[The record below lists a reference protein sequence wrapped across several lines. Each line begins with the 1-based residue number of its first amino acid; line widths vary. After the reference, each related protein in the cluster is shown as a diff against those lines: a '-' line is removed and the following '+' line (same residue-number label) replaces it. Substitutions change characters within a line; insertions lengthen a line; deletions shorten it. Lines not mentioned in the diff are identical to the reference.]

1 MLVEGLKTWQV
12 VRFTPQSLYKNIKRG
27 SLIQVGTNHICITQ
41 INGKLCFG
49 QPEMIRASQNKL
61 ATRLKAREGF
71 PPKSEIH
78 DVKSETENLNAYG
91 RKQ

>member
-1 MLVEGLKTWQV
+1 M
-12 VRFTPQSLYKNIKRG
+12 
-27 SLIQVGTNHICITQ
+27 Q

-78 DVKSETENLNAYG
+78 DIKSETENLNAYG

>member
-1 MLVEGLKTWQV
+1 MNQLHRYAFFFCFV
-12 VRFTPQSLYKNIKRG
+12 VLF
-27 SLIQVGTNHICITQ
+27 
-41 INGKLCFG
+41 FG

-78 DVKSETENLNAYG
+78 DGRSATEKLNAYG
-91 RKQ
+91 RKQKKKKNRKHGQKAEN

>member
-1 MLVEGLKTWQV
+1 MEETMLHRTTARRERRAAIRRRRILC
-12 VRFTPQSLYKNIKRG
+12 SNEH
-27 SLIQVGTNHICITQ
+27 S
-41 INGKLCFG
+41 KLCFEA
-49 QPEMIRASQNKL
+49 PEINSGTQNKL

-78 DVKSETENLNAYG
+78 DGKSETENLNAYG

>member
-1 MLVEGLKTWQV
+1 MRQCDMKWRTVSYYHKGN
-12 VRFTPQSLYKNIKRG
+12 S
-27 SLIQVGTNHICITQ
+27 
-41 INGKLCFG
+41 KLCFG

-78 DVKSETENLNAYG
+78 DGRSATEKPNAYG
-91 RKQ
+91 RKQKKKKNRKYGQKAEN